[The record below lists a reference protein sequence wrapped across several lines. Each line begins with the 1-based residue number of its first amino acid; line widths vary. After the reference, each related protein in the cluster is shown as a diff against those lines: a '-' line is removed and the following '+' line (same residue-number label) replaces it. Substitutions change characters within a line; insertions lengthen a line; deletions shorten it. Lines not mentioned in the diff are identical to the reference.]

1 VYDKFS
7 HLPGS
12 IGSSDAKAAYLTRPK
27 RRSKSM
33 TDYSFQSFAKSL
45 RGELIE
51 PDDQRYDTARK
62 LYNGMIDR
70 RPLAIVRCADVSDVL
85 SAVHFARTR
94 DLLLAVRSGGH
105 NGGGFGS
112 CDDGLVI
119 DLSRMKGIR
128 VDPKRRTARVEG
140 GCTWGD
146 VDHTTHAFGLA
157 TPSGLFSTTGVGG
170 LTLGGGLGYLTRKF
184 GLSIDNLIG
193 ADMVLA
199 DGRFVTVSEDEDSDL
214 FWAIRGGG

>member
-1 VYDKFS
+1 
-7 HLPGS
+7 
-12 IGSSDAKAAYLTRPK
+12 
-27 RRSKSM
+27 M

-105 NGGGFGS
+105 NGGGLGS
-112 CDDGLVI
+112 CGDGRGI
-119 DLSRMKGIR
+119 ELSRR
-128 VDPKRRTARVEG
+128 KRI
-140 GCTWGD
+140 
-146 VDHTTHAFGLA
+146 GL
-157 TPSGLFSTTGVGG
+157 
-170 LTLGGGLGYLTRKF
+170 
-184 GLSIDNLIG
+184 D
-193 ADMVLA
+193 
-199 DGRFVTVSEDEDSDL
+199 
-214 FWAIRGGG
+214 